1 MATTRRGRGSTAGQ
15 RQRQRA
21 IQEFVS
27 EAGSRTV
34 EEIARFASVS
44 TMTVYRDLGELE
56 RLGLLRRVK
65 GVVTAAASNLQEAS
79 SRHRVGQDVDVKQR
93 LGEAALEFVETGSAI
108 MLDDSSTGLPLARLL
123 SRRTPLTVITNYQPV
138 ARELE
143 ENPGIRLL
151 MTGGEY
157 LAWADA
163 LFGPMAV
170 RAIRRMRADAVFM
183 SASAITD
190 GAAYHPTEEAAE
202 VKRAMLASSSLR
214 VLYVD
219 HSKFDRR
226 ALHRVAPLTDYD
238 VLILDRDTPEDR
250 LASLPDGIRV
260 IRV

>member
-1 MATTRRGRGSTAGQ
+1 M
-15 RQRQRA
+15 
-21 IQEFVS
+21 
-27 EAGSRTV
+27 
-34 EEIARFASVS
+34 
-44 TMTVYRDLGELE
+44 
-56 RLGLLRRVK
+56 
-65 GVVTAAASNLQEAS
+65 
-79 SRHRVGQDVDVKQR
+79 
-93 LGEAALEFVETGSAI
+93 
-108 MLDDSSTGLPLARLL
+108 
-123 SRRTPLTVITNYQPV
+123 ITNYQPV

-238 VLILDRDTPEDR
+238 VLIQH
-250 LASLPDGIRV
+250 G
-260 IRV
+260 